1 MPIDYSKWDRLELS
15 DDDEIECHP
24 NVDKASLIR
33 WKQADIHAK
42 REERRQKI
50 ASLKQQISLNDVLLS
65 RIDDM
70 IVKLKKEGEVEGE
83 DAWKQIRGGLGEIPI
98 LASEQRLLEEVEKD
112 EKGDDANIS
121 ESKTS
126 TINNSSR
133 RVLADGT
140 YATETIF
147 SSNSSNLARLEAL
160 KSATKPPI
168 RGDFFL
174 GSVLAST
181 LTKLVMRYSENSNDQ
196 KKINSLRAEAML
208 IMASVIRVGQSQ
220 FVTNPIDEDSYDRIL
235 SCLHVL
241 EQFSNDLAIK
251 NIFLQDTKASFTR
264 IVEAEEKRSAAKKA
278 KDKVTNKI
286 QVDELI
292 TFRQFSKRNLGE
304 ETDENKSTTTKKDVD
319 EEESGDIEVTEL
331 AKQFAEIK
339 DYKMSYEFITKHP
352 EVVSQEMTDQILA
365 EAFQA
370 QLKGKAK
377 LAKQCAH
384 QGWLL
389 QYCQRLGKDGVRLFF
404 ERING
409 PNPQAREIFM
419 NDVNETYN
427 HIRERC
433 KIIAAEKTQKPQPS
447 SRQAE
452 QIQIEVTGPNSSLN
466 VRVPDENSTDKNEQ
480 DKYKI
485 FTTLPKNLQEAL
497 KTGEITK
504 INEVLGEMSVEE
516 AEDALKICGDADVL
530 SIEEGIIDTTKGE
543 VVPNQEITA
552 DNENDNDKKLG

>member
-1 MPIDYSKWDRLELS
+1 MPIDYSKWDKLELS

-70 IVKLKKEGEVEGE
+70 IVKLKKEGVQPFINTVQQFLDQMIAVLFETVQKEV
-83 DAWKQIRGGLGEIPI
+83 
-98 LASEQRLLEEVEKD
+98 KD
-112 EKGDDANIS
+112 EDPES
-121 ESKTS
+121 ESISDSLIVKLTAHLDDLHTGFDKTS
-126 TINNSSR
+126 VNKTKRPELPSSKKKSEKVVE
-133 RVLADGT
+133 VLNPNAQ
-140 YATETIF
+140 I
-147 SSNSSNLARLEAL
+147 
-160 KSATKPPI
+160 K
-168 RGDFFL
+168 
-174 GSVLAST
+174 
-181 LTKLVMRYSENSNDQ
+181 
-196 KKINSLRAEAML
+196 
-208 IMASVIRVGQSQ
+208 Q
-220 FVTNPIDEDSYDRIL
+220 F
-235 SCLHVL
+235 
-241 EQFSNDLAIK
+241 
-251 NIFLQDTKASFTR
+251 
-264 IVEAEEKRSAAKKA
+264 
-278 KDKVTNKI
+278 
-286 QVDELI
+286 
-292 TFRQFSKRNLGE
+292 G
-304 ETDENKSTTTKKDVD
+304 DENKSTTTKKDVD
-319 EEESGDIEVTEL
+319 EEEESGDIEVTEL

-466 VRVPDENSTDKNEQ
+466 VRVPDENSTDKSEQ

-530 SIEEGIIDTTKGE
+530 SIEEGIIDTTKDAAIYFLVDTKGKFPNFSKLALRLGVRVVASIFVCSQIIDHFGLINVTERKFTWKRILGYLGLIFSIVLYE
-543 VVPNQEITA
+543 VVIPILDSMSIASLLVPDPARYSPRSSFIELVNLFCGPT
-552 DNENDNDKKLG
+552 NK

>member
-83 DAWKQIRGGLGEIPI
+83 GGDKPPTVDQMIAVLFETV
-98 LASEQRLLEEVEKD
+98 QKEVKD
-112 EKGDDANIS
+112 EDPELESVSDSLIVKLTAHLDDLHTGFD
-121 ESKTS
+121 KTS
-126 TINNSSR
+126 VNKTKRPELPSSKKKSEKVVE
-133 RVLADGT
+133 VLNPNAQ
-140 YATETIF
+140 I
-147 SSNSSNLARLEAL
+147 
-160 KSATKPPI
+160 K
-168 RGDFFL
+168 
-174 GSVLAST
+174 
-181 LTKLVMRYSENSNDQ
+181 
-196 KKINSLRAEAML
+196 
-208 IMASVIRVGQSQ
+208 Q
-220 FVTNPIDEDSYDRIL
+220 F
-235 SCLHVL
+235 
-241 EQFSNDLAIK
+241 
-251 NIFLQDTKASFTR
+251 
-264 IVEAEEKRSAAKKA
+264 
-278 KDKVTNKI
+278 
-286 QVDELI
+286 
-292 TFRQFSKRNLGE
+292 G
-304 ETDENKSTTTKKDVD
+304 DENKSTTTKKDVD